1 MSLVQIAPFRA
12 VHYNNLRFGN
22 EVARF
27 VAPPYDVIDH
37 KLERSLKE
45 DRLNIAH
52 IILGDEGDAYATV
65 AKRIRRWLNDE
76 VMVRDSDESLY
87 IYEQTFQG
95 RDGVVRVR
103 SGIVA
108 LVRLEEF
115 SKGVVLPHESTI
127 PKHKADRMALL
138 RAIGG
143 DTEQI
148 FMLYD
153 DPSGAVE
160 DLLGELRKSDEIIR
174 FIDQASVH
182 HRIIR
187 ISDRGTIEQL
197 VGLLTPQRVMI
208 ADGHHRYETALEYR
222 NARRRGD
229 VGGSERPY
237 DYVLATLVSFRN
249 PGLVVNPTHR
259 LIREVPDD
267 VLASLED
274 ILGKEFRLT
283 HHSTPEELLAGLEDA
298 PDSAFG
304 VWCTETGLTVQA
316 EQRRPRKGGGPL
328 EGLSVFVLQE
338 KVLKG
343 VLGFTQDMIDRKTNI
358 DYLKEL
364 EDAKVSMESGE
375 HRLCLFVK
383 APSVTQVM
391 AVAEKGEKM
400 PPKST
405 YFSPKIWSG
414 TLLHL
419 FDK

>member
-1 MSLVQIAPFRA
+1 MVQIAPFRA

-22 EVARF
+22 EVGRL

-37 KLERSLKE
+37 KLERSLKD

-52 IILGDEGDAYATV
+52 IILGNEGDEYATV

-76 VMVRDSDESLY
+76 VLVRDGDDSFY

-108 LVRLEEF
+108 LVKLEEF
-115 SKGVVLPHESTI
+115 SKGVVLPHEGTI
-127 PKHKADRMALL
+127 PKHKADRMALM

-153 DPSGAVE
+153 DPSDTVE
-160 DLLGELRKSDEIIR
+160 GLLGDLRKSDEIIR
-174 FIDQASVH
+174 FIDKASVH

-187 ISDRGTIEQL
+187 ISDRETVERL
-197 VGLLTPQRVMI
+197 VDLLAPQRVMI

-222 NARRRGD
+222 DARRKREGD
-229 VGGSERPY
+229 PGERPY
-237 DYVLATLVSFRN
+237 DYVLATLVSFKN

-259 LIREVPDD
+259 LIHEASDD
-267 VLASLED
+267 VLSSLED
-274 ILGKEFRLT
+274 LLGRDFRLT
-283 HHSTPEELLAGLEDA
+283 HLSSPDEVLTELDDA

-304 VWCTETGLTVQA
+304 VWCPATGLTVLA
-316 EQRRPRKGGGPL
+316 EQRRPRKGGEPL

-338 KVLKG
+338 KVLKDI
-343 VLGFTQDMIDRKTNI
+343 LGFTQDMIDKKENM
-358 DYLKEL
+358 DYVKEL
-364 EDAKVSMESGE
+364 DDAKASMGSGE

-383 APSVTQVM
+383 APSVVQIM
-391 AVAEKGEKM
+391 AVAECGEKM

-419 FDK
+419 FDI

>member
-1 MSLVQIAPFRA
+1 LVQIAPFRA

-22 EVARF
+22 EVGRL

-37 KLERSLKE
+37 KTEMSLKE

-52 IILGDEGDAYATV
+52 LILGDEGDAYATV
-65 AKRIRRWLNDE
+65 AKRARRWLNDE
-76 VMVRDSDESLY
+76 VLVRDGGESLY

-108 LVRLEEF
+108 LVKLEEF
-115 SKGVVLPHESTI
+115 SKGMVLPHEGTI
-127 PKHKADRMALL
+127 PGHKADRMALM

-153 DPSGAVE
+153 DPSGEVE
-160 DLLGELRKSDEIIR
+160 ELLGDLRKSDEIIR

-187 ISDRGTIEQL
+187 ISDRGTVERL
-197 VGLLTPQRVMI
+197 KDLLAPQRALI

-222 NARRRGD
+222 DERRRRDGD
-229 VGGSERPY
+229 GGERMY
-237 DYVLATLVSFRN
+237 DYVLATLVSFKN

-259 LIREVPDD
+259 LINDVPDD
-267 VLASLED
+267 VLSSLED
-274 ILGKEFRLT
+274 LLGRDFRLT
-283 HHSTPEELLAGLEDA
+283 HLSTPDEVLERLEDA

-304 VWCTETGLTVQA
+304 VWCPATGLTALA
-316 EQRRPRKGGGPL
+316 EQRRPRRGGGPL
-328 EGLSVFVLQE
+328 ERLSVFVLQE
-338 KVLKG
+338 NILKG
-343 VLGFTQDMIDRKTNI
+343 ILGFTQDMISRKENI
-358 DYLKEL
+358 DYVKEL
-364 EDAKVSMESGE
+364 EDAKTSMESGE
-375 HRLCLFVK
+375 HRLCLLTK
-383 APSVTQVM
+383 APSVAQIMT
-391 AVAEKGEKM
+391 VAAGGDKL

-419 FDK
+419 FDQ